1 MQITKQRLIEIIKEE
16 MPQAEAVE
24 DVALL
29 GENDALANAFE
40 LYHKRHVKPI
50 FDAANVMAA
59 EHRTLMGKI
68 EKLMSRIDRL
78 EKALKV
84 KPSPREEDG
93 YGDTDYADLPD
104 RVDRK

>member
-16 MPQAEAVE
+16 IGDE
-24 DVALL
+24 
-29 GENDALANAFE
+29 GLAPVP
-40 LYHKRHVKPI
+40 LHKGAGKNQSFSPPSSSPAPASDPTVQ
-50 FDAANVMAA
+50 D
-59 EHRTLMGKI
+59 LMFKI

-78 EKALKV
+78 EKTLNV

-93 YGDTDYADLPD
+93 YGDTDYAELPD